1 MRTFVLIFFL
11 VYTSSL
17 VAFSQSKETTR
28 RFEEILSLR
37 SAFNPQIS
45 PDGSMIAYQVRSTD
59 WKENRYDEEVWLY
72 KEGYKPFQLTYT
84 EKGSSTQPQWSHD
97 SQWIAF
103 LADRDGDNQVYM
115 IRAAG
120 GEAQQVTSVEGGIQQ
135 FSWSPTDLQIAFTKA
150 DKNKEEEKARKDR
163 FGEFAVE
170 DEEYDQYHLWTLEV
184 QPDRW
189 PRPEEM
195 PCTNDST
202 DNEDCIQSPKPK
214 QLTKGDDFS
223 VSSFAWSPDGQQIAF
238 QQQKTSQLLSFF
250 SANIAVIDVQDPQ
263 IRTLVDTP
271 GYDGNPVW
279 SPDGQWIAYQ
289 SSDGDTVSNF
299 YKNGKILK
307 ISADGSSQPQPIA
320 TDIDE
325 EVFNLHWNPNG
336 MYALARQRTN
346 QYVYEINPESG
357 KSKAILK
364 NPDNVYAL
372 SFSQNGEN
380 LALQGRSAT
389 QLTEIYTTTTRQW
402 EPVAVS
408 NMTQQIQDMRVGSSE
423 VIQWNSRDG
432 VAIEGVLHKPADYDP
447 SKQYPLMV
455 VIHGGPTG
463 IDTPTPVLGYVYPV
477 NQWLEKGALVLRP
490 NYRGSAGYGEDFR
503 SLNVRNLGVGDTWDV
518 MSGVDY
524 LAEQNLIDTTRMGVM
539 GWSQGGYIS
548 AFLATNTNRFK
559 AISVG
564 AGISDWTTY
573 YVSTDIHP
581 FTRQYLQAT
590 PWDDPEVYAKTSPM
604 TNIRQASTPTLI
616 QHGENDQRVP
626 ISNAYKLYQGLRDVQ
641 VDTKLI
647 VYKDFGHGISKPR
660 ERLAA
665 VWHNWQWFN
674 KYLWNEPNEDIVEAT
689 VEKPEK
695 NMNKPDQ

>member
-1 MRTFVLIFFL
+1 MQILALIFFL
-11 VYTSSL
+11 LHTASFT
-17 VAFSQSKETTR
+17 AFSQSKEATR
-28 RFEEILSLR
+28 QFEEILSLR

-59 WKENRYDEEVWLY
+59 WKENRYDEEIWLY
-72 KEGYKPFQLTYT
+72 KEEGTPFQLTYT
-84 EKGSSTQPQWSHD
+84 KKGSSTQPQWSHD

-103 LADRDGDNQVYM
+103 LANRDEEDQVYM

-120 GEAQQVTSVEGGIQQ
+120 GEAQQLTSVEGGIQQ
-135 FSWSPTDLQIAFTKA
+135 FSWSPTELRIAFTQA
-150 DKNKEEEKARKDR
+150 DKDKELEKERKKR
-163 FGEFAVE
+163 FGEFVVE
-170 DEEYDQYHLWTLEV
+170 DEEYDQHHLWTLAVE
-184 QPDRW
+184 PDMW

-195 PCTNDST
+195 PCTSDSI
-202 DNEDCIQSPKPK
+202 DNQDCVQHPKPE
-214 QLTKGDDFS
+214 QITQGEQFS
-223 VSSFAWSPDGQQIAF
+223 VSRFSWSPDGQQIAF
-238 QQQKTSQLLSFF
+238 QRQKTSQLLSFF
-250 SANIAVIDVQDPQ
+250 SADIAIIHVNDRK
-263 IRTLVDTP
+263 IRTLVSTP

-279 SPDGQWIAYQ
+279 SPDGDWIAYQ
-289 SSDGDTVSNF
+289 SSGEDTLSNF
-299 YKNGKILK
+299 YKNGRILK
-307 ISADGSSQPQPIA
+307 IPANGEGQPQLIA

-336 MYALARQRTN
+336 MYALARQRTQ
-346 QYVYEINPESG
+346 QYVYKIDPETG
-357 KSKAILK
+357 KSKPVLE

-372 SFSQNGEN
+372 SFSHNGED

-389 QLTEIYTTTTRQW
+389 QLTEIYTTNTQQW

-408 NMTQQIQDMRVGSSE
+408 NMTQQIQSMKLGSSE
-423 VIQWNSRDG
+423 VIQWDSRDG
-432 VAIEGVLHKPADYDP
+432 TTIEGILHKPADYDP
-447 SKQYPLMV
+447 TKQYPLLV

-463 IDTPTPVLGYVYPV
+463 VDTPTPVVSSVYPV

-490 NYRGSAGYGEDFR
+490 NYRGSAGYGEEFR
-503 SLNVRNLGVGDTWDV
+503 SLNVRNLGVGDMWDV

-524 LAEQNLIDTTRMGVM
+524 LAGQNMIDTTRMGAM

-548 AFLATNTNRFK
+548 AFLTTNTNRFK

-581 FTRQYLQAT
+581 FTQQYLQAT
-590 PWDDPEVYAKTSPM
+590 PWNDPDIYAKTSPM
-604 TNIRQASTPTLI
+604 TNIQQASTPTLI
-616 QHGENDQRVP
+616 QHGENDARVP
-626 ISNAYKLYQGLRDVQ
+626 ISNAYKLYQGLGDVG

-647 VYKDFGHGISKPR
+647 VYKDFGHGINKPR

-665 VWHNWQWFN
+665 VWHNWEWFN
-674 KYLWNEPNEDIVEAT
+674 QYLWEEFDEDIVEAT

-695 NMNKPDQ
+695 NMNKPER